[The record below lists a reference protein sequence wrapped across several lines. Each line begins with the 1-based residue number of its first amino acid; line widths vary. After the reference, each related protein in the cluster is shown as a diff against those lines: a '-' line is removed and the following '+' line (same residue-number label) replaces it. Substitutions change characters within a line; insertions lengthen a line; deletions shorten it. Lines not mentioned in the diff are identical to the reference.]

1 MRILLIYYTGTYNT
15 RYLTGRLSSLL
26 EAHGHAVRTV
36 EVRGDTAPEPL
47 DVGYDLVG
55 IGYPIYGFNAPAPL
69 ERYLKRLAFPR
80 GQRYFIY
87 KNSGETFGMNNA
99 SSRLILRRLRRAGAA
114 FRGEYHFV
122 MPYNIHFRF
131 EDDFVRELL
140 SKDERLLRVMV
151 RNLERGKVVGI
162 RSRLLY
168 NVGAA
173 FVAIQKIG
181 GNVNSFFYRVDPALC
196 TGCGL
201 CVRDCPEHNIRKTAD
216 GRIVFGHTCDMCM
229 RCSFFC
235 PKDAIRIGFLEGW
248 RVNGA
253 YPLDKLR
260 EAGPP
265 EKPYITEKS
274 RGFFSCFPAFYRRVD
289 EAYEEAFPHEEEQ
302 DGKKPRKE
310 R

>member
-15 RYLTGRLSSLL
+15 RYLTERLAGRLR
-26 EAHGHAVRTV
+26 AHGHAVRTV
-36 EVRGDTAPEPL
+36 EVNRDTPAESL

-69 ERYLKRLAFPR
+69 ERYLKRLSFPR
-80 GQRYFIY
+80 GQRFFIY
-87 KNSGETFGMNNA
+87 KNSGETFAMNNA
-99 SSRLILRRLRRAGAA
+99 SSRIILRRLRRAGAV

-140 SKDERLLRVMV
+140 QKDERLLSVLV
-151 RNLERGKVVGI
+151 HDLESGKVRHI
-162 RSRLLY
+162 PSRLLY
-168 NVGAA
+168 NLGAF
-173 FVAIQKIG
+173 FVAIQKVG
-181 GNVNSFFYRVDPALC
+181 GNVNSFFYRVDRERC

-201 CVRDCPEHNIRKTAD
+201 CVRDCPEHNIKKTED
-216 GRIVFGHTCDMCM
+216 GKIVFGHTCDMCM

-253 YPLDKLR
+253 YPLERLF
-260 EAGPP
+260 EAGAP
-265 EKPYITEKS
+265 EVPYITEES
-274 RGFFSCFPAFYRRVD
+274 QGFFSCFPAFYQRVD
-289 EAYEEAFPHEEEQ
+289 ELYAETFPEGENVPTEETA
-302 DGKKPRKE
+302 GTR
-310 R
+310 